1 MSYPFTRP
9 NLNRDTEIVVAELAV
24 LRALEV
30 AGKRARLPRSWLAE
44 RQSLPS
50 HTLHV
55 RFVLA
60 HTDADLD
67 RLLARTWDHL
77 QIVLVAEHAEQIAKA
92 CDEYVR
98 DLIVHQR
105 PHEPG
110 ALHAWLVDRLGG

>member
-1 MSYPFTRP
+1 MSYPFVRTQ
-9 NLNRDTEIVVAELAV
+9 LSRDTEYVVAELAV

-30 AGKRARLPRSWLAE
+30 AGKRARLPRSWLPE

-50 HTLHV
+50 HALHV

-67 RLLARTWDHL
+67 RLLFRTWDHL
-77 QIVLVAEHAEQIAKA
+77 QLVLFEHAEQIAKA

-98 DLIVHQR
+98 DLITRQVAHDC
-105 PHEPG
+105 E
-110 ALHAWLVDRLGG
+110 ALRAWLAERLGD